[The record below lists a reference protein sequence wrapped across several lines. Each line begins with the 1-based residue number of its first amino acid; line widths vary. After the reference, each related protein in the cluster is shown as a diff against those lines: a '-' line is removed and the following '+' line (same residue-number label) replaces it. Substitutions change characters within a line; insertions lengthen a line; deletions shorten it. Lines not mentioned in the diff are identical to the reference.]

1 MGVQDYQ
8 DRQDIWFQKHR
19 EKRKGM
25 QTVNTTSGTTFPLKA
40 LLIPKEGKLGRKEHQ
55 RGSEGKQSFGQAHRA
70 GRGGEIKH
78 QDFSTEEAP
87 LT

>member
-1 MGVQDYQ
+1 
-8 DRQDIWFQKHR
+8 
-19 EKRKGM
+19 M
-25 QTVNTTSGTTFPLKA
+25 QTVNPTSGTTFPLKA

-70 GRGGEIKH
+70 GKGGEIKH
-78 QDFSTEEAP
+78 HQDSSTEEAP